1 MIGRLQAWIRT
12 RPEPRWPPGRQPN
25 LPASSF
31 GAAGRCPLRP
41 LLQRLQQRLAI
52 AAVPGQQ
59 QPRIAIELLG
69 EDIEHGGNMFAG
81 FGVVGA
87 AATHLQ
93 VGPAARE
100 EGRTGFGEGRL
111 QVGGTSPASIW
122 AAQPRR
128 LANSSSRLR
137 HWALLAAS
145 LRTLTR

>member
-1 MIGRLQAWIRT
+1 M
-12 RPEPRWPPGRQPN
+12 
-25 LPASSF
+25 
-31 GAAGRCPLRP
+31 
-41 LLQRLQQRLAI
+41 QRLQQRLAI